1 MNERSTTATVAF
13 WLILIANT
21 GCRKEADRARWDV
34 DVAIPLIST
43 TLGIGDLI
51 PDSLLTTDGD
61 GQVVLFYETRLF
73 DLELDT
79 ILQAPDTNF
88 RYKYPPFDLGSAT
101 LDVFPGTSFEAV
113 DEVTRFDLDEF
124 ELRELH
130 VRSGM
135 VDLILTNRLGTT
147 ILSDFQLPGA
157 RLNGVP
163 LAASPTVLPG
173 SAAVPTVVQQ
183 NIPLDGY
190 VFDLRGPDFTDV
202 NTLAT
207 ILNLRTALDGPVVV
221 MSSADSVEAV
231 IGYRQIVPQYAR
243 GYFGTRTII
252 IDPDTAELDLFN
264 NISGSIDLD
273 GATARLRVRN
283 GIGVDARARINQMR
297 SVNNQTMSVV
307 DLVHPIT
314 TNPINLDRALDLGGS
329 FQSAENLYTLTSGNS
344 NIEAFIENLPTGI
357 AYDMSVTIDPLGD
370 VSNGNDF
377 FYYESSITADLEVE
391 IPLRLSAQDLALS
404 TTAVVE
410 LEGTLEN
417 HAIRSGTLH
426 AFATNG
432 FPFSAR
438 LEMDLVNTDG
448 AILSTL
454 SPGGTLA
461 AAQSNGSGAVIS
473 ATESQVSFDL
483 NEDQVDL
490 LYPGSLAGAAGASV
504 RIRVIFNTVDAPSPV
519 QLRDD
524 QTIGVVV
531 TFEGNYMVNGDE

>member
-1 MNERSTTATVAF
+1 MIKRSNTASVAF
-13 WLILIANT
+13 GLILFSVT
-21 GCRKEADRARWDV
+21 GCRKEADQARWDV
-34 DVAIPLIST
+34 DVAVPLIST
-43 TLGIGDLI
+43 SLDISDLI

-61 GQVVLFYETRLF
+61 GQVVLLYETRLF

-79 ILQAPDTNF
+79 ILQAPDTSF

-163 LAASPTVLPG
+163 LASSPTVLPG
-173 SAAVPTVVQQ
+173 SAAFPTVVQQ

-190 VFDLRGPDFTDV
+190 RFDLRGPDFTDV

-207 ILNLRTALDGPVVV
+207 VLNLRTDPNGPVVV
-221 MSSADSVEAV
+221 MSNADSVEAV

-243 GYFGTRTII
+243 GYFGTRTIT
-252 IDPDTAELDLFN
+252 IDPDTSELDLFN
-264 NISGSIDLD
+264 DISGLIDLD

-283 GIGVDARARINQMR
+283 GIGVDARARINQLR
-297 SVNNQTMSVV
+297 SVNRNTMGTV
-307 DLVHPIT
+307 DLLHAIT
-314 TNPINLDRALDLGGS
+314 TNAINLDRALDLGGS
-329 FQSAENLYTLTSGNS
+329 FQSAENLYTINSENS

-391 IPLRLSAQDLALS
+391 IPLRLSAQELALS
-404 TTAVVE
+404 TTTDVE

-417 HAIRSGTLH
+417 HAVRSGTLH
-426 AFATNG
+426 VFATNG

-438 LEMDLVNTDG
+438 LEMDLVNAEGTVL
-448 AILSTL
+448 ATL
-454 SPGGTLA
+454 SPGGTIA
-461 AAQSNGSGAVIS
+461 AAQTNGTGVAIS
-473 ATESQVSFDL
+473 ATESQVGFAL

-490 LYPGSLAGAAGASV
+490 IYPGSLAGAAGASV
-504 RIRVIFNTVDAPSPV
+504 RIRVVFNTADAPSPV
-519 QLRDD
+519 QLRAD
-524 QTIGVVV
+524 QTIDVVV
-531 TFEGNYMVNGDE
+531 TFEGTYMVNGDE